1 MATDA
6 YGCGMP
12 ATSADAAVVFDPDG
26 VIVDSVPLWMLARQS
41 LVDTAGGR
49 WVPEAATAMMGVSSA
64 EWSAYMR
71 DHLGIPMTSEEIRDD
86 VVARMAALYRHSLP
100 LLPGAVRAVEEIAQR
115 WPVGIAS
122 GSVRV
127 LVDAVLE
134 SSGLD
139 RYVTATV
146 SSDQVA
152 EGKPSPLVYLEA
164 CRRLHARPATSVAI
178 EDSGNGIRS
187 ALAAGMSVVAIP
199 RPGFEPDADVLRL
212 ASVVLP
218 DLTELRVDLVAELL

>member
-1 MATDA
+1 MR
-6 YGCGMP
+6 
-12 ATSADAAVVFDPDG
+12 ATSTDAAVVFDMDG
-26 VIVDSVPLWMLARQS
+26 VIVDSEPLWMRARQS
-41 LVDTAGGR
+41 LVDAAGGH

-64 EWSAYMR
+64 EWSTYMR
-71 DHLGIPMTSEEIRDD
+71 DRLGIPMTADEIRDD
-86 VVARMAALYRHSLP
+86 VVGRMAALYRQSLP
-100 LLPGAVRAVEEIAQR
+100 LLPGAVRAVQQIAHW

-146 SSDQVA
+146 SSDEVA
-152 EGKPSPLVYLEA
+152 AGKPSPLVYLEV
-164 CRRLHARPATSVAI
+164 CRRLHAEPTASVAI

-199 RPGFEPDADVLRL
+199 RPGFEPEADVLQR
-212 ASVVLP
+212 ATAVLP
-218 DLTELRVDLVAELL
+218 DLTRLDVHVITQLLAQP